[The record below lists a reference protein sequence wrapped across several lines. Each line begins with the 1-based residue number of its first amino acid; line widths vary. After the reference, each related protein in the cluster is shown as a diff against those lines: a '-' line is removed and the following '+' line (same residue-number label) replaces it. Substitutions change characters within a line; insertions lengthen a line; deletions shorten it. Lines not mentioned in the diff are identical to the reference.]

1 MSGVG
6 TFDTRHTVEL
16 ARQAEQAGADG
27 VLVVSPYYS
36 RPPQDAL
43 EAHFREVA
51 DASGLPLVLYD
62 IPGRT
67 GTRIEPETLI
77 RLAEHPRI
85 VAVKDCSYD
94 FLGTQKVLGRT
105 DLAYYAGCD
114 EHVLALYA
122 VGAAGYVSTVANVV
136 PAQLRAILDAFEAGD
151 TPVSARL
158 QQRATPLIELM
169 MAAGLP
175 CTVTA
180 KALLNSLGLPGVRCV
195 RRCGPPTGMRST
207 DWWRLTR
214 SSSPDDRGGPESAPG
229 THRSAKT
236 GAQYLVSMSLYVPLS
251 GTTLSL
257 PIVTSTSLGRYVSSR
272 LVVRSQA
279 MSRLSSA
286 QASRW
291 SPRTLVI
298 SFPVRGSRIEEYD
311 FPGDPPTSLVRPR
324 AASRRFGDSRAST
337 SARRYFSSG
346 GAAILSPS
354 RP

>member
-1 MSGVG
+1 MTNPAPSAPPPFGRALCAMVTPFTEAGALDLPGAQLLAVRLVSEGCDGLVLSGTTGESPTTSDAEKAALVTAVREAVGDGVPLVSGVG
-6 TFDTRHTVEL
+6 TSDTRHTVAL

-114 EHVLALYA
+114 EHILALYA

-136 PAQLRAILDAFEAGD
+136 PAQLRAMLDAFEAGD

-175 CTVTA
+175 GTVTA
-180 KALLNSLGLPGVRCV
+180 KALLNSLGLPGGSVR
-195 RRCGPPTGMRST
+195 
-207 DWWRLTR
+207 
-214 SSSPDDRGGPESAPG
+214 AP
-229 THRSAKT
+229 
-236 GAQYLVSMSLYVPLS
+236 L
-251 GTTLSL
+251 
-257 PIVTSTSLGRYVSSR
+257 
-272 LVVRSQA
+272 
-279 MSRLSSA
+279 
-286 QASRW
+286 
-291 SPRTLVI
+291 
-298 SFPVRGSRIEEYD
+298 
-311 FPGDPPTSLVRPR
+311 R
-324 AASRRFGDSRAST
+324 AAGRDAVDGLV
-337 SARRYFSSG
+337 
-346 GAAILSPS
+346 AAYEEFVAG
-354 RP
+354 